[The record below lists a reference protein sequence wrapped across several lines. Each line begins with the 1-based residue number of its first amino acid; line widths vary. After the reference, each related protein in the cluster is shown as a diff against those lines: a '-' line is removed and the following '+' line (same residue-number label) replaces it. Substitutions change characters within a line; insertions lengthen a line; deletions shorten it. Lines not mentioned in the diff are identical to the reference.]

1 MDRYRVK
8 PNEKIKLEKLDPADR
23 SAYEGDKEKAQ
34 EDLAKLNDKLEEY
47 QEMLY
52 AEHKHRVLIVLQA
65 MDTGGKDG
73 VIRRVFDGVNPQ
85 GVRVASFKVP
95 TAEEL
100 DHDYLWRVHKMTP
113 GRGEIVIFNR
123 SHYED
128 VLVVRVH
135 GLVPEKT
142 WKKRYDHINEF
153 ERLLANEGTTILKF
167 FLHIDKDEQK
177 ERLQARLDE
186 PDKHWKFSPSD
197 ITTRSKWPAYQ
208 QAYADVFARTSTEAA
223 PWYVV
228 PADRKWYAR
237 LAVTEILTRT
247 LESFDLGWPVATF
260 DVADMVAALAHT
272 NQASV

>member
-135 GLVPEKT
+135 GLVSEKT

-153 ERLLANEGTTILKF
+153 ERLMANEGTTILKF

-186 PDKHWKFSPSD
+186 PDKHWKFSLGD
-197 ITTRSKWPAYQ
+197 LEERKLWNQYMAAYE
-208 QAYADVFARTSTEAA
+208 DVLNKTSTPWA
-223 PWYVV
+223 PWYVI
-228 PADRKWYAR
+228 PANRKWYR
-237 LAVTEILTRT
+237 DLVISTILVNT
-247 LESFDLGWPVATF
+247 LKKLDMHYPEPKDDL
-260 DVADMVAALAHT
+260 T
-272 NQASV
+272 NVVIE

>member
-47 QEMLY
+47 QELLY

-135 GLVPEKT
+135 GLVSEKT

-153 ERLLANEGTTILKF
+153 ERLMANEGTTILKF

-186 PDKHWKFSPSD
+186 PDKHWKFSLGD
-197 ITTRSKWPAYQ
+197 LEERKLWNQYMAAYK
-208 QAYADVFARTSTEAA
+208 DVLNKTSTPWA
-223 PWYVV
+223 PWYVI
-228 PADRKWYAR
+228 PANRKWYR
-237 LAVTEILTRT
+237 DLVISTILVNT
-247 LESFDLGWPVATF
+247 LKKLDMHYPEPKDDL
-260 DVADMVAALAHT
+260 T
-272 NQASV
+272 NVVIE